1 MAEVMRWLVIGG
13 TSESVDAVGYLMSK
27 KAEVIVSAATE
38 MGAALY
44 DGFDVRL
51 WVGYLNRE
59 EFIRKMSWAGV
70 THVLDASHPYA
81 VEVTRT
87 VKAACRELGLE
98 YFRYTRRDIL
108 SDVAAEQA
116 DQGQM
121 PQIYPAEDGLEAVQ
135 ILNRLP
141 GNAAL
146 LTGVKTLSV
155 YRDGVEDFQ
164 KRCYARVLD
173 NEASKI
179 RCREIFQE
187 ECHWTAQ
194 MPPFDVEANRRFLR
208 QSGAK
213 LMVTKDSGAAGGLPE
228 KLEAARLEGVSVI
241 LIRRPEERDI
251 LENLNRLDVYFE

>member
-1 MAEVMRWLVIGG
+1 MAEIMRWLVIGG
-13 TSESVDAVGYLMSK
+13 TSESVDAVRYLLSK
-27 KAEVIVSAATE
+27 NADIIVSAATE

-51 WVGYLNRE
+51 WVGYLNQE
-59 EFIRKMSWAGV
+59 AFSRKMALEGV

-98 YFRYTRRDIL
+98 YFRYTRRDGF
-108 SDVAAEQA
+108 SDVLSKQEN
-116 DQGQM
+116 QGRM
-121 PQIYPAEDGLEAVQ
+121 PQIYPAEDSLEAAR

-141 GNAAL
+141 GKAAL

-155 YRDGVEDFQ
+155 YRDGVKDFQ

-179 RCREIFQE
+179 QCREIFQE
-187 ECHWTAQ
+187 ESHWRAQ
-194 MPPFDVEANRRFLR
+194 MPPFDVEANRLFLR

-213 LMVTKDSGAAGGLPE
+213 LLVTKDSGAAGGLPE

-241 LIRRPEERDI
+241 LIRRPDEKDI
-251 LENLNRLDVYFE
+251 LESLNRLDVYFA

>member
-1 MAEVMRWLVIGG
+1 MAEVMCWLVIGG
-13 TSESVDAVGYLMSK
+13 TSESVDAVRYLLSK
-27 KAEVIVSAATE
+27 NADIIVSAATE

-44 DGFDVRL
+44 DSFKVKQ
-51 WVGYLNRE
+51 WVGYLNQE
-59 EFIRKMSWAGV
+59 AFTRKMALEGV

-98 YFRYTRRDIL
+98 YFRYTRRDVLPDVL
-108 SDVAAEQA
+108 SGQEN
-116 DQGQM
+116 QGRM
-121 PQIYPAEDGLEAVQ
+121 PKIYPAADGLEAAR
-135 ILNRLP
+135 ILNQLP

-146 LTGVKTLSV
+146 LTGVKTLPL
-155 YRDGVEDFQ
+155 YRDWVEDFQ

-179 RCREIFQE
+179 QCRNIFRE
-187 ECHWTAQ
+187 EGHWTAQ

-213 LMVTKDSGAAGGLPE
+213 LLVTKDSGAAGGLPE
-228 KLEAARLEGVSVI
+228 KLEAARLEDVSVI
-241 LIRRPEERDI
+241 LIRRPEETDI
-251 LENLNRLDVYFE
+251 LESLNRLDVYFE